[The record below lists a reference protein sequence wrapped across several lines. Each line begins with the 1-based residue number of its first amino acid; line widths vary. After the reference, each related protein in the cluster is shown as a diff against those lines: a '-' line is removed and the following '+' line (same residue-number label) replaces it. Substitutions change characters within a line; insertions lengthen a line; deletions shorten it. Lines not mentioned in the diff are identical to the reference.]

1 MKKAFSLFEIII
13 AVVIISIISSYFLF
27 KSEDSLE
34 YSNKIKIKSDVALIR
49 SSIQKQK
56 TSKVLLN
63 QDIILKLD
71 DEPINEEGSSLFQAV
86 LDIPLISTSTL
97 KKELGKWIKV
107 SSNEYEIYLNSQVS
121 LKFKFESSGFNCQ
134 NDIEI
139 CKEFE

>member
-86 LDIPLISTSTL
+86 LDMPLISTSTL

-107 SSNEYEIYLNSQVS
+107 SSNEYEIFLNNQDS